1 MFELNSIAIDG
12 LVASGKT
19 AVGRLAAGWL
29 GFRFLDTGAMYRA
42 VTWVAIRREIGLEDA
57 EALTRLAGTIE
68 IRLVPSEAGDRL
80 VVDGED
86 VTDHL
91 RDQDVERA
99 VSQVSAVS
107 GVRTAMVSQQRAVAR
122 QGPIVMVGRDIGTVV
137 LPDADVKVF
146 LEASVDVRAKRR
158 YDELRSQGKSPEYQD
173 VVDDLASRDKIDS
186 ERADSPLMPASD
198 AVRLDTDDLT
208 VDEVV
213 ERILTM
219 AHTS

>member
-12 LVASGKT
+12 PVASGKT
-19 AVGRLAAGWL
+19 AVGRLAAGRL

>member
-1 MFELNSIAIDG
+1 MSELNSIAIDG
-12 LVASGKT
+12 PVASGKT
-19 AVGRLAAGWL
+19 AVGRLAAGRL

-57 EALTRLAGTIE
+57 EALTRLAGSIE
-68 IRLVPSEAGDRL
+68 IRLVPSEARDRL

-137 LPDADVKVF
+137 LPDAGVKVF

-158 YDELRSQGKSPEYQD
+158 YDELRSQGKSPDYQD

>member
-12 LVASGKT
+12 PVASGKT
-19 AVGRLAAGWL
+19 AVGRLAAGRL

-158 YDELRSQGKSPEYQD
+158 YDELRSPGKSPEYQD